1 MCIWCVTMKRF
12 NNSKRVQVS
21 FTGEQWQLIKQL
33 EGEFG
38 STDADIV
45 RNLVLA
51 WLAEK
56 SFISSSAKKKI
67 KIKK

>member
-1 MCIWCVTMKRF
+1 MAKD
-12 NNSKRVQVS
+12 NDSKRVQVS
-21 FTGEQWQLIKQL
+21 FTKKQWELIKKL

-38 STDADIV
+38 SADADIV

-51 WLAEK
+51 WLSEK

-67 KIKK
+67 GVNK